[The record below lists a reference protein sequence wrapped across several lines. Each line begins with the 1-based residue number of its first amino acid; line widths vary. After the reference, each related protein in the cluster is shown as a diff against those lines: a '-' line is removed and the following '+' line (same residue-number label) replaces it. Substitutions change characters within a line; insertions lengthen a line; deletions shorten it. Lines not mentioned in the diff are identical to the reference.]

1 MEGGRHR
8 GRNGRIAIGVVAA
21 AIIALGSPLIG
32 GLGSAA
38 GKKHHKQV
46 QKRPNIVL
54 IMDDDQA
61 AEQQRFLTKTNAAL
75 GAHGVT
81 FTNSFVSY
89 SLCCPSRSTLLTGQY
104 AHNNG
109 VRGNSLPSGG
119 YSKLAP
125 TLSNSLPVWLQ
136 RSGYATAHIG
146 KFLNGYGSTSP
157 DTEVPPGWS
166 EWYGSLDDPDNY
178 PGGTYTQ
185 YGYTLNENGRVV
197 HYGTTPDVV
206 DPATNQTDV
215 YSQKA
220 ADFIRRR
227 APSRQPFYLSVAPN
241 APHAEAAVCNCAGNN
256 PRAPV
261 RYEGTLAGVSPPITP
276 NFNEADVSDKPSNIR
291 NLPLLTPTA
300 VNNVYA
306 RYRARSET
314 LLGVDDMVQNVV
326 STLKS
331 TGELNNTVIIFTS
344 DNGFFHGE
352 HRVPQGKVRLYE
364 PSIRVPLLI
373 RAPGLPKGIKR
384 NDPVV
389 NADLTPTILDFAK
402 AKAGRREDGHS
413 LVPEMKDGLLRL
425 GRAILLE
432 TFFNADTDDEPDAP
446 PLNYGAVRSGPYL
459 FAKYGNGEQEL
470 YDLNSDP
477 YQLQNRAGE
486 PVLGAVRASLDRLL
500 GRLANCAG
508 NVCRSRPPAKLKV
521 RSRGGRCAARVV
533 GHGSAPQRAVFY
545 LGNRKL
551 GTDGSAPL
559 EHGVSG
565 AAGATLRANVS
576 VLDGRVVSLK
586 RRLPAG
592 C

>member
-1 MEGGRHR
+1 MVGGRETN
-8 GRNGRIAIGVVAA
+8 RNGRIAAGIAAA
-21 AIIALGSPLIG
+21 AIIALGVPLAG
-32 GLGSAA
+32 GLGQAA

-61 AEQQRFLTKTNAAL
+61 AEQQRFLTKTNTAL

-104 AHNNG
+104 AHNDG
-109 VRGNSLPSGG
+109 VRGNSPPSGG

-146 KFLNGYGSTSP
+146 KFLNGYGTTSP
-157 DTEVPPGWS
+157 DTEVPPGWT

-185 YGYTLNENGRVV
+185 YGYTLNENGSVV
-197 HYGTTPDVV
+197 HFGTTPDVV

-215 YSQKA
+215 YSRMA

-227 APSRQPFYLSVAPN
+227 ASSRQPFYLSVAPN

-261 RYEGTLAGVSPPITP
+261 RYEGTLASVSPPITP
-276 NFNEADVSDKPSNIR
+276 NFNEADVSDKPTNIR

-300 VNNVYA
+300 ISNVYA
-306 RYRARSET
+306 RYRARSEA

-364 PSIRVPLLI
+364 PSVRVPLLI
-373 RAPGLPKGIKR
+373 RAPGLPKGVKR
-384 NDPVV
+384 SDPVV
-389 NADLTPTILDFAK
+389 NADLTPTILDFAN

-413 LVPEMKDGLLRL
+413 LVPEIKQGLLRS

-446 PLNYGAVRSGPYL
+446 PLNYQAVRSGPYL
-459 FAKYGNGEQEL
+459 YAKYGTGEQEL
-470 YDLNSDP
+470 YDLNTDP
-477 YQLQNRAGE
+477 YELQSRAGD
-486 PVLGAVRASLDRLL
+486 PALGAVRASLDRLL
-500 GRLANCAG
+500 GRLGSCAG
-508 NVCRSRPPAKLKV
+508 SVCRSQPPAKLKV

-533 GHGSAPQRAVFY
+533 GHGSGPQRAIFY

-565 AAGATLRANVS
+565 GAGAKLRANVS
-576 VLDGRVVSLK
+576 VLDGRVVSLT